1 MTPLIQ
7 REDDL
12 EKSVLNR
19 LNIYNRLTKPLLDYY
34 REKGLLLVINGE
46 GSAQS
51 IFKELVTR
59 LGDY

>member
-1 MTPLIQ
+1 LIQ